1 MLYSLGLGMGVII
14 NISYKAG
21 SNNYAQVASLLA
33 TVNLVTSLLAT
44 NTQYLRAR
52 KNCQSPVKFYVEKL
66 LMMPSGPVSFRGE
79 NELLRQTCR
88 SCKPFVIRK

>member
-44 NTQYLRAR
+44 SIIFMVLGFWTTT
-52 KNCQSPVKFYVEKL
+52 
-66 LMMPSGPVSFRGE
+66 SGHA
-79 NELLRQTCR
+79 CI
-88 SCKPFVIRK
+88 KK